1 MVEISSLT
9 KLSEA
14 LKDLRF
20 VLSQPDFTA
29 AEAQRKRV
37 IHKLDN
43 HVLPRLRNLEA
54 PLICVVAGST
64 GSGKSTLVN
73 SLLETNVASSS
84 AVRPTTRRPLLLH
97 SPQDAQWFKAG
108 TALLPQLAKVEVAAD
123 APPTPVQVGNHQEI
137 EIRSNL
143 KLPAGLALLDAPD
156 FDSLATENRVLAR
169 QLLDVADMWVFVT
182 TATRYAD
189 AVPWEILREAKARN
203 ITLAVVLNRTP
214 VEASAEVSADLSRLL
229 AEAGLG
235 NLPLW
240 VIPEVVLDS
249 GRIPHTAVQP
259 LLKWLDSYTLDS
271 HLRIA
276 TAMRALLGTARVLTT
291 DAHVVRQVAS
301 LQYDLLSQA
310 RQQAYQQID
319 TAVSRVSQA
328 SANGSLL
335 QGEVL
340 ARWQELVGVSELSQ
354 LIEKGLSLFKFKVKS
369 FFTGQKPQVESVEVA
384 LESGLVAVIT
394 AELLTAQRQLR
405 EQWNASAYLRGFAEQ
420 IDDLAAVEIESKA
433 QRLTIRWQR
442 ELLEMI
448 RSEGGSKRTTARVMA
463 AGVNLLGVALM
474 IVIFASTGGITGAEL
489 GVAGTTSV
497 VAQKLLEVIF
507 GEQAVKNMTK
517 RAHGKL
523 VELVAEFY
531 SQEFTAVV
539 RAIPEPV
546 ETETLTAAIFGAEV
560 TVRELEF
567 EVRSRLGEK
576 L

>member
-20 VLSQPDFTA
+20 VFSQPDFTA
-29 AEAQRKRV
+29 ADAQRTRV

-73 SLLETNVASSS
+73 SLLETNVATSS

-97 SPQDAQWFKAG
+97 SVQDTQWFKAG
-108 TALLPQLAKVEVAAD
+108 SPILPQLAKVEVAAE
-123 APPTPVQVGNHQEI
+123 APPTPAHVGTHQEI
-137 EIRSNL
+137 EIRTNA

-189 AVPWEILREAKARN
+189 AVPWEVLREAKARN

-214 VEASAEVSADLSRLL
+214 LAAAGEVSTDLSRLL
-229 AEAGLG
+229 TEAGLE

-240 VIPEVVLDS
+240 VIPEVSLES
-249 GRIPHTAVQP
+249 GRIPPSQVQP
-259 LLKWLDSYTLDS
+259 LLRWLDSHTLDS

-276 TAMRALLGTARVLTT
+276 TAMRALLGTARVLTA
-291 DAHVVRQVAS
+291 DARAVRQVAS
-301 LQYDLLSQA
+301 KQQELLTEA
-310 RQQAYQQID
+310 RLVAHQQIEK
-319 TAVSRVSQA
+319 AVEQVSQA

-384 LESGLVAVIT
+384 LESGLAAVIA
-394 AELLTAQRQLR
+394 AELLAAQRR
-405 EQWNASAYLRGFAEQ
+405 LRGQWQASPYLQVFAEQ
-420 IDDLAAVEIESKA
+420 MADFSPAQIESQA

-474 IVIFASTGGITGAEL
+474 IVIFASTGGLTGAEL

-507 GEQAVKNMTK
+507 GEQAVKSMTK
-517 RAHGKL
+517 RAHVKL

-531 SQEFTAVV
+531 SQEFTTVV
-539 RAIPEPV
+539 QAIPEPV
-546 ETETLTAAIFGAEV
+546 EIDALTAAIFGAEA

-567 EVRSRLGEK
+567 EVRSRLGER